1 MQDLYADPMEN
12 ACSSEEGPTL
22 PIIQAL
28 QRIGLVPMAVVE
40 TPGEA
45 LFVSDALRKAG
56 VPLIEVAF
64 RTAAAPEAIRAL
76 RQACPDMLVGAGTI
90 LTSSQVEQAIQAG
103 AQFIVSPGF
112 DSQLAVRCRSAG
124 IPFIPGVATPSE
136 VMSALQYGLRLLKFF
151 PAEAMGGV
159 KTLMALAPVFPHVR
173 FIPTG
178 GIDPRNLMDYIRLP
192 NVIACG
198 GTWLVNRQLI
208 EERRLED
215 LVRVVQEAR
224 ALVQQAKGKPRL

>member
-1 MQDLYADPMEN
+1 MQELHVDPMEN
-12 ACSSEEGPTL
+12 ACSNEEGPTL
-22 PIIQAL
+22 QIVQAL

-40 TPGEA
+40 TPDEA
-45 LFVSDALRKAG
+45 LFVSDALRKAE

-64 RTAAAPEAIRAL
+64 RTVAAPEAIRAL

-90 LTSSQVEQAIQAG
+90 LAPPQAEQAIQAG

-112 DSQLAVRCRSAG
+112 NSQLAIWCQSAG
-124 IPFIPGVATPSE
+124 VPFIPGVATPSE
-136 VMSALQYGLRLLKFF
+136 VMNALQHGLRLLKFF

-178 GIDPRNLMDYIRLP
+178 GIDPHNLMDYIRLP

-198 GTWLVNRQLI
+198 GTWLVNRRLI
-208 EERRLED
+208 EERRLEE